1 MDGQISIFDYQDQRK
16 REIAKRLPIPPIDK
30 KYREAEGW
38 CDDWHYC
45 ELEEPPVDDVYF
57 TISTSKDSEYY
68 YYHYKAWARGCW
80 WHWDSWKKE
89 FRKDYE
95 KFYETTFAW
104 VRIPSLYL
112 QVDKALHVMLGMNG
126 IIGE

>member
-16 REIAKRLPIPPIDK
+16 REIAKRLPIPPLEK
-30 KYREAEGW
+30 KYIDQEGW

-45 ELEEPPVDDVYF
+45 ELEEPP
-57 TISTSKDSEYY
+57 EM
-68 YYHYKAWARGCW
+68 G
-80 WHWDSWKKE
+80 HWDSWKKE

-112 QVDKALHVMLGMNG
+112 RVDKSLHEMLGLKG
-126 IIGE
+126 IIGGE